1 MKKKRIAQYCCAA
14 LVAVGIG
21 LNIQNAVAD
30 YGMNKNTLSLLA
42 DCIIYETGAP
52 SWWCSYAYL
61 SNVYSNTY
69 SNGHEVE
76 KEGRIEACCD
86 KSGLWHMVF
95 YRLPDGNEFWL
106 RGTKLTY
113 QRWRSTMCTQVII
126 NPNGTRTYRHYRL
139 KTCKEFPG
147 AEESDC
153 PYLDGTEIEWID

>member
-42 DCIIYETGAP
+42 DCITYETGAP

-113 QRWRSTMCTQVII
+113 QRWEYYYTKRIVVT
-126 NPNGTRTYRHYRL
+126 NPDGSQTVERRRVNICNEY
-139 KTCKEFPG
+139 PG
-147 AEESDC
+147 GQNSDC
-153 PYLDGTEIEWID
+153 PYVGGTDDV